1 MSIVFLMHAVFLYK
15 YGPHN
20 KQDNSFGELNS
31 RAGDGGFFVW
41 NWEETMALGA
51 RGNPR
56 GGIQRVNLANNDQR
70 NYMIL
75 ATTAGISWGSVPIQS
90 CL

>member
-1 MSIVFLMHAVFLYK
+1 MSIAFLRNAVCLYK
-15 YGPHN
+15 HGPQN
-20 KQDNSFGELNS
+20 EQVNSFGELNS

-56 GGIQRVNLANNDQR
+56 GGKRRINSAGDDQR
-70 NYMIL
+70 NYDF
-75 ATTAGISWGSVPIQS
+75 GDDGRD
-90 CL
+90 